1 MKLAV
6 GEVLV
11 AVAGITGNSMSL
23 TDGDSAVMLTRY
35 DGGEEKINE
44 LRKEVENNCDVL
56 EPAPI
61 YPNEEESFWEEESCA
76 KCNLT
81 GKDFDEHPA
90 SVITPYDS
98 HVADVWSAAYLV
110 ISNANMVINALKPL
124 TAPMSV
130 PLTSTRRKP

>member
-1 MKLAV
+1 MLNAI
-6 GEVLV
+6 L
-11 AVAGITGNSMSL
+11 GIYSILRSYEYRQL
-23 TDGDSAVMLTRY
+23 LL
-35 DGGEEKINE
+35 EKI
-44 LRKEVENNCDVL
+44 R
-56 EPAPI
+56 
-61 YPNEEESFWEEESCA
+61 
-76 KCNLT
+76 LT

>member
-61 YPNEEESFWEEESCA
+61 YPNEEESFWKRKAVQNAILGIYSNLRSYEYRQLLLE
-76 KCNLT
+76 KIRLT
-81 GKDFDEHPA
+81 GK
-90 SVITPYDS
+90 T
-98 HVADVWSAAYLV
+98 L
-110 ISNANMVINALKPL
+110 
-124 TAPMSV
+124 
-130 PLTSTRRKP
+130 

>member
-1 MKLAV
+1 MQNAIL
-6 GEVLV
+6 
-11 AVAGITGNSMSL
+11 GIYSNLRSYEYRQL
-23 TDGDSAVMLTRY
+23 LL
-35 DGGEEKINE
+35 EKI
-44 LRKEVENNCDVL
+44 R
-56 EPAPI
+56 
-61 YPNEEESFWEEESCA
+61 
-76 KCNLT
+76 LT

-130 PLTSTRRKP
+130 PLTSTRRTP